1 MMENKEF
8 NVANI
13 DLTEGVLEIDSTAYS
28 KVCKHYDVKIEDI
41 GDGLF
46 RVTGNKPKLVG
57 NYPSLG
63 QRAKISID
71 EVDIRDL
78 RNKKHWFSEDT
89 IEMVEGYV
97 ELKERETRVYTTN
110 KILIIE

>member
-1 MMENKEF
+1 MMENKVF

-13 DLTEGVLEIDSTAYS
+13 DLKEGVLEIDSTAFS
-28 KVCKHYDVKIEDI
+28 KICKHYDVKIEDI

-46 RVTGNKPKLVG
+46 RVTGDKPKIV
-57 NYPSLG
+57 NHFPSLG
-63 QRAKISID
+63 SSAKISID
-71 EVDIRDL
+71 EVAIRDL

-110 KILIIE
+110 EILIIE